1 MDFFKKT
8 FSIKFLSK
16 NESKT
21 KEPRNHAVLSYS
33 KMYNTETESFIYS
46 FSVLL
51 LMFFF
56 LTI

>member
-1 MDFFKKT
+1 MGFFKKI

-33 KMYNTETESFIYS
+33 KMYNTETESFIYY
-46 FSVLL
+46 FSLFLL
-51 LMFFF
+51 IFFF
-56 LTI
+56 LIV

>member
-16 NESKT
+16 SESKI
-21 KEPRNHAVLSYS
+21 KEPRDYAVLSYS

-46 FSVLL
+46 FSLFLL
-51 LMFFF
+51 IFFF
-56 LTI
+56 LIV